1 MNTNIFSS
9 GGQSKFWL
17 DPRTKILLLIVINVV
32 LIGGGISGVDSIIRF
47 VLALLPLLLLLL
59 EQKYQ
64 SSILY
69 LIFIS
74 LAMGSEFFLV
84 SETQGVL
91 NLILV
96 IASGLISRFVPS
108 LVMGYYVVTTTKISE
123 FVAAME
129 RMHVPQKIIIPF
141 SVMLRFF
148 PTVGEENMA
157 ISDAMKMRGIQFG
170 GKNATAMIEYRVIPM
185 LISTVRIGE
194 ELSAAALTRGLGK
207 PTKRTNIC
215 EVGFSI
221 LDVMCIVFAVTVF
234 SLWIIF

>member
-1 MNTNIFSS
+1 
-9 GGQSKFWL
+9 
-17 DPRTKILLLIVINVV
+17 LLIVINVV

>member
-47 VLALLPLLLLLL
+47 VLALLPFLLLLL

-129 RMHVPQKIIIPF
+129 RMHIPQKIIIPF